1 MDEVV
6 RELVT
11 FLKQTSYLKY
21 EEHIDQIV
29 LITRE
34 HNEVQMGTH
43 QFRLIVR
50 LLDKLEPQWRK
61 LPEAQY
67 EY

>member
-1 MDEVV
+1 MDEAV

-21 EEHIDQIV
+21 EEYVDQLL
-29 LITRE
+29 LITKE
-34 HNEVQMGTH
+34 GHEAQMGTH

-67 EY
+67 